1 MTIKDWI
8 MVFVYF
14 AVFITIIVYCVR
26 TIKYYRNNPLSTDV
40 PQVPK
45 STKKRKRKKNK
56 LV

>member
-8 MVFVYF
+8 MVFIYF

-45 STKKRKRKKNK
+45 SAKKRKRTKK
-56 LV
+56 